1 MFSDPTF
8 ITASRDLV
16 CVRLESYE
24 SKEHQTKVRELLHGS
39 FANTAFCVLAPD
51 GERQLSS
58 AGRSPASLFGSRGG
72 RFSGAPEEESKRTI
86 AQLQV
91 ILKDFPPRKDASQA
105 VVQDFHTFRQALNVA
120 SGDQRILLL
129 TVASPERRSD
139 LLPTLKKTLNDGKM
153 IGRYHHDFAE
163 GEGDKNWAEQ
173 VAGEKTDAKSGYLI
187 IRPDRFGLKGEVV
200 THLPLT
206 ASAGELSAA
215 LTQANKDYAKDE
227 ERKVYRDHVREARR
241 NGAYFEN
248 AVPYGEDRDGDGVI
262 DPKRGRGRG

>member
-8 ITASRDLV
+8 IAASRGLV

-24 SKEHQTKVRELLHGS
+24 SKEHQEKVRELLNGR

-51 GERQLSS
+51 GETRLSS
-58 AGRSPASLFGSRGG
+58 AGRSPSSLFGRRGG
-72 RFSGAPEEESKRTI
+72 RFSGPPEEETENTI
-86 AQLQV
+86 AKLRV
-91 ILKDFPPRKDASQA
+91 ILKDFAPRQDDSQA

-120 SGDQRILLL
+120 SGDQRLLLL
-129 TVASPERRSD
+129 TVASQENRKA
-139 LLPTLKKTLNDGKM
+139 LVPTLQKTLNEATM

-163 GEGDKNWAEQ
+163 GKEDQNWAEQ
-173 VAGEKTDAKSGYLI
+173 VEGEKAKNGYLI
-187 IRPDRFGLKGEVV
+187 IRPDRFGLKGKVV

-206 ASAGELSAA
+206 ANADELSAA
-215 LTQANKDYAKDE
+215 LTQANKDYAKNE

-241 NGAYFEN
+241 KGTYFEN

-262 DPKRGRGRG
+262 DPKRGRNRG